1 MPKPDKNRKI
11 HTPAQAGRQ
20 VSQRNTAGNA
30 SLFGILPFACNKNTK
45 SVANARNRSAVIP
58 FFDFRIC
65 SPPVVFRSL
74 TLLYPFFLFLS
85 STGKKRPCGSS
96 TAGAFWGRKSVLKSC
111 LCCTNFRA
119 SDLSPVW
126 VLYYIAWLCAI
137 SVFYDDVAACFRI
150 YTTQVNN
157 LSWVVIFLPL
167 WIFQIPQM
175 YTLTMRSSH
184 WLGLNIPSLSLRY
197 VFASL

>member
-1 MPKPDKNRKI
+1 MR
-11 HTPAQAGRQ
+11 AGQAR
-20 VSQRNTAGNA
+20 SQRLYFVSLWKA
-30 SLFGILPFACNKNTK
+30 SARANNPCEKLFFAFHNYITNKPPI
-45 SVANARNRSAVIP
+45 ARWLICY
-58 FFDFRIC
+58 DF
-65 SPPVVFRSL
+65 
-74 TLLYPFFLFLS
+74 TLLVSGIFD
-85 STGKKRPCGSS
+85 
-96 TAGAFWGRKSVLKSC
+96 VC

-184 WLGLNIPSLSLRY
+184 WLGLNIPY
-197 VFASL
+197 FIEYKAMMNAS